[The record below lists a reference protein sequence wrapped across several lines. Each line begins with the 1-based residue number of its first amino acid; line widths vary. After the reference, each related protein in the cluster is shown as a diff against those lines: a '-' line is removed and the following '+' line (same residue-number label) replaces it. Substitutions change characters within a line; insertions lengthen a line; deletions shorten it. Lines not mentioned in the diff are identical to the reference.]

1 MFAHPDTAKLKMI
14 LSEEE
19 HTMGDFEPFEAVFGF
34 RPDIAYDHQT
44 VDHVLRNR
52 RALENELFFDM
63 LLKALG
69 VSQG

>member
-1 MFAHPDTAKLKMI
+1 MM
-14 LSEEE
+14 EE
-19 HTMGDFEPFEAVFGF
+19 FEQFEAVFGF

-52 RALENELFFDM
+52 RALENELFFDR

>member
-1 MFAHPDTAKLKMI
+1 M
-14 LSEEE
+14 E
-19 HTMGDFEPFEAVFGF
+19 DFEQFEAVFGF

-52 RALENELFFDM
+52 RALENELFFDR

-69 VSQG
+69 VSQGQYEELKPREGTLH